1 MQMHVNVGIPGFWVG
16 VFTSERDEDDSAGLP
31 QIAGGWE
38 GGWERKALRDTA
50 PLPKDPAPDW
60 TELMPVQPQ
69 RNGAC
74 REPVS

>member
-1 MQMHVNVGIPGFWVG
+1 MILQDFPRLLG
-16 VFTSERDEDDSAGLP
+16 AGRA
-31 QIAGGWE
+31 AGKG
-38 GGWERKALRDTA
+38 KPLCDAA
-50 PLPKDPAPDW
+50 PPLPKDPAPDW